1 MLDMGYED
9 QIRKICSQIRTDRQT
24 LMFSATWPREI
35 RNLAASFQKD
45 FVRVHIGSEELVAN
59 ADVHQHVLVVEGY
72 HKEEKLEEILRQVG
86 PQRVLIFVK
95 TKKSADILQ
104 DRLGRALRQTVLAI
118 HGDKLQSSRD
128 YVLDR
133 FRKDSRAIL
142 VATDVA
148 ARGLDI
154 KDLDVVV
161 NYDMPL
167 NIEDYVHRIGMLNGF
182 PSSLLPFSRSS
193 IAPLPFFF
201 SLTSSFWFARA
212 CIASATSF
220 IQPFHHALFLRVAF
234 S

>member
-1 MLDMGYED
+1 M
-9 QIRKICSQIRTDRQT
+9 
-24 LMFSATWPREI
+24 
-35 RNLAASFQKD
+35 
-45 FVRVHIGSEELVAN
+45 
-59 ADVHQHVLVVEGY
+59 
-72 HKEEKLEEILRQVG
+72 
-86 PQRVLIFVK
+86 LIFVN
-95 TKKSADILQ
+95 TKKSEDIFQ
-104 DRLGRALRQTVLAI
+104 DRFGRALRQTVLAI

-128 YVLDR
+128 YVLDH

-167 NIEDYVHRIGMLNGF
+167 NIEDYVHRIGLLNWF